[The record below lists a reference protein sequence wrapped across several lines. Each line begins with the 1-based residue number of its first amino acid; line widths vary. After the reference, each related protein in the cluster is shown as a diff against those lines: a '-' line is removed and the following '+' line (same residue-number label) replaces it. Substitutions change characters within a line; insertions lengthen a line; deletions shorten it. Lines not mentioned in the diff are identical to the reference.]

1 MPSFIVYDS
10 IQQYRSDNTISEGRM
25 STATDPNFTTSDSI
39 TDHERS
45 NDQSIGTSISG
56 IADRDAIE
64 YAVGSNATANAVA
77 VRFNGD
83 DNVSSGTIMEF
94 YIDTDRTA
102 LSAKGSLTAVS
113 GAGWQVVD
121 LTETT
126 GNKFFTEF
134 KGAVTN
140 VSEIMF
146 GKKLNFEV
154 EPDANVQESFDSQ
167 NTILRSL
174 GGTEYALNT
183 SDPQKIFTITFGNI
197 SQTFKNDLIT
207 FQENVK
213 VEAKKFLYYD
223 GSNYHWVRLTGPLTF
238 NEVADSRYST
248 SIQMRQQI
256 Q

>member
-1 MPSFIVYDS
+1 MASFIVYDS

>member
-1 MPSFIVYDS
+1 MASFIVYDS
-10 IQQYRSDNTISEGRM
+10 IQQYRSDNTISEGQM
-25 STATDPNFTTSDSI
+25 SVDADPNFSPGSYV

-56 IADRDAIE
+56 VADRDAIE
-64 YAVGSNATANAVA
+64 YAVGSNATADSVA

-146 GKKLNFEV
+146 GKKLGFEV
-154 EPDANVQESFDSQ
+154 EPDANIQESFESQ
-167 NTILRSL
+167 NTITRSL

-183 SDPQKIFTITFGNI
+183 SDPQKIFTISFGNI

-207 FQENVK
+207 FMENSK
-213 VEAKKFLYYD
+213 IEAKKFLYFD
-223 GSNYHWVRLTGPLTF
+223 GSAYHWCRLSGPISF
-238 NEVADSRYST
+238 NEVADSRYSC
-248 SIQMRQQI
+248 SITMRQQI